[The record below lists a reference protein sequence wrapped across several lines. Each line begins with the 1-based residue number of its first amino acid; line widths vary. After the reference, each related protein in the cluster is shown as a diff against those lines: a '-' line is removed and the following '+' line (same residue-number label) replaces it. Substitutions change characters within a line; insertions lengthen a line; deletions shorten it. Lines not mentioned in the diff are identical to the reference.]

1 MPDVRGHSQPFRGAK
16 RPHQSRTE
24 SRTASR
30 SMAYFRK
37 LPSGSWRAEVEVQ
50 GLRQSRGGF
59 STKGEAR
66 EWAARIEA
74 DARAGSL
81 GKWPA
86 KTLAEALERYK
97 LEVSAKKGSSRFE
110 QGLIARLLRDFPEL
124 CALPFATVT
133 PEALNAWMQAR
144 LKTVKPAT
152 VQREANMVRNVF
164 TVGAKLWR
172 WCSLE
177 SPFKYLELP
186 GKQPPRT
193 RRVHWS
199 EVRRILRRL
208 GYITGQPPHN
218 VQSEIAHAWLIALR
232 TAMRSGEVLGLT
244 KGAVNLETRVVRLD
258 KHKTQHHTKRP
269 RFVPI
274 TKQAARLLRVLMTQ
288 ERLFT
293 VTAASKDA
301 LFRKAVAH
309 CGIVG
314 MTFHDSRAEAL
325 TLLSRRVDLLTL
337 QKISGHADINVLAS
351 AYFRESPEDVAAR
364 L

>member
-1 MPDVRGHSQPFRGAK
+1 
-16 RPHQSRTE
+16 
-24 SRTASR
+24 
-30 SMAYFRK
+30 
-37 LPSGSWRAEVEVQ
+37 
-50 GLRQSRGGF
+50 
-59 STKGEAR
+59 
-66 EWAARIEA
+66 
-74 DARAGSL
+74 
-81 GKWPA
+81 
-86 KTLAEALERYK
+86 
-97 LEVSAKKGSSRFE
+97 
-110 QGLIARLLRDFPEL
+110 
-124 CALPFATVT
+124 
-133 PEALNAWMQAR
+133 MQAR
-144 LKTVKPAT
+144 LQTVKPAT

-193 RRVHWS
+193 RRVHWT
-199 EVRRILRRL
+199 EARRVLRRL
-208 GYITGQPPHN
+208 GYITGKPPHN
-218 VQSEIAHAWLIALR
+218 TQSQIAHAWLIALR
-232 TAMRSGEVLGLT
+232 TAMRSGEILGLT

-258 KHKTQHHTKRP
+258 KHKTQHHTGRP

-274 TKQAARLLRVLMTQ
+274 TKQAARLLRVLVNAQ
-288 ERLFT
+288 NERLFT

-301 LFRKAVAH
+301 LFRRAVDQ

-337 QKISGHADINVLAS
+337 QKISGHADINVLAAS
-351 AYFRESPEDVAAR
+351 YYRESPEDVAAR

>member
-1 MPDVRGHSQPFRGAK
+1 
-16 RPHQSRTE
+16 
-24 SRTASR
+24 
-30 SMAYFRK
+30 MAYFRK

-59 STKGEAR
+59 ATKGEAR
-66 EWAARIEA
+66 DWASQVEA

-86 KTLAEALERYK
+86 KTLDDALERYGR
-97 LEVSAKKGSSRFE
+97 EVSAGKGSSRFE
-110 QGLIARLLRDFPEL
+110 LGLIARVRRDFHAL
-124 CALPFATVT
+124 CALPFASV
-133 PEALNAWMQAR
+133 PPDKLNEWMQTR
-144 LKTVKPAT
+144 LSQVKPAT
-152 VQREANMVRNVF
+152 VQREANMLRNVW

-172 WCSLE
+172 WCPMD
-177 SPFKYLELP
+177 SPWAYLKQP
-186 GKQPPRT
+186 GKQPART
-193 RRVHWS
+193 RRVHWT
-199 EVRRILRRL
+199 EVRRVLRRL

-274 TKQAARLLRVLMTQ
+274 TKQAARLLAVLCKGKA
-288 ERLFT
+288 ENLFT

-337 QKISGHADINVLAS
+337 QKISGHADINVLAGS
-351 AYFRESPEDVAAR
+351 YYRESPEDVAAR